1 MVESRAMK
9 KWHFWLGALISALF
23 IWLALRGLRLEE
35 FWNAVQEANYI
46 WLLPGVAVY
55 FVGVW
60 VRAWR
65 WHYLLGP
72 IKSIPT
78 KTMFPITT
86 IGYMGNNIYPARA
99 GEVLRAVIL
108 KRREGVP
115 ISASLATIIVERIFD
130 GVVMLAFVFVNL
142 PELAKL
148 TGASGFVGNIQQVAV
163 IGTGVFL
170 GALAAFLLAA
180 MFPHQAER
188 ISVSLIQRFVPEKII
203 RPGKWLGFVKY
214 LVLRL
219 VFGMGGKKIE
229 FFLDEHQDLIELRT
243 SLLGLITKFL
253 SGLESLRS
261 PFHALMVFFTS
272 VIIWLL
278 ETGKYW
284 FVMHAF
290 PFQVSFFALML
301 MNGIV
306 NLATTI
312 PSAPGYI
319 GTFDAP
325 GIAVLTAYGVDQ
337 ATAAGYTLVLH
348 VALWLPITLLGA
360 YFLTREGIKWSD
372 ALRNETESA

>member
-1 MVESRAMK
+1 MK
-9 KWHFWLGALISALF
+9 KWQFWLGVLISIVF
-23 IWLALRGLRLEE
+23 IWLALRGLRLNE
-35 FWNAVQEANYI
+35 FWDAVKQAKYI
-46 WLLPGVAVY
+46 WLIPGIAVY

-72 IKSIPT
+72 IKKIPT
-78 KTMFPITT
+78 ETMFPITT

-108 KRREGVP
+108 KRKEGVSV
-115 ISASLATIIVERIFD
+115 SASLATIIVERIFD

-142 PELAKL
+142 PKLATL
-148 TGASGFVGNIQQVAV
+148 TGSSGFVGNIQQVAV

-170 GALAAFLLAA
+170 GALAVFLVAA
-180 MFPHQAER
+180 MFPKTT
-188 ISVSLIQRFVPEKII
+188 EKIAFWFI
-203 RPGKWLGFVKY
+203 F
-214 LVLRL
+214 RL
-219 VFGMGGKKIE
+219 VPQRLHDRI
-229 FFLDEHQDLIELRT
+229 T
-243 SLLGLITKFL
+243 SLVTRFLEGLA
-253 SGLESLRS
+253 SLRS
-261 PFHALMVFFTS
+261 PFNVLMVFFTS

-290 PFQVSFFALML
+290 NFSVSFFALML

-325 GIAVLTAYGVDQ
+325 GIAVLTAYGVPQ
-337 ATAAGYTLVLH
+337 AVAAGYTLVLH

-360 YFLTREGIKWSD
+360 YYLAREGVHWSD
-372 ALRNETESA
+372 SLRAETQEA

>member
-1 MVESRAMK
+1 MK
-9 KWHFWLGALISALF
+9 KWQFWLGVLISILF
-23 IWLALRGLRLEE
+23 IWLALRGMRLDK
-35 FWNAVQEANYI
+35 FWDAVKDAKYI
-46 WLLPGVAVY
+46 WLIPGIGVY
-55 FVGVW
+55 FIAVW

-72 IKSIPT
+72 IKKIPT

-86 IGYMGNNIYPARA
+86 IGYMGNNVYPARA

-108 KRREGVP
+108 KRREGVS

-130 GVVMLAFVFVNL
+130 GVVMLAFIFVNL
-142 PELAKL
+142 SELAKL

-163 IGTGVFL
+163 IGTGIFL
-170 GALAAFLLAA
+170 GALVIFLIAA
-180 MFPHQAER
+180 MFPQTTEKVGLWFVQRLLPQRMHER
-188 ISVSLIQRFVPEKII
+188 VTSLMNK
-203 RPGKWLGFVKY
+203 
-214 LVLRL
+214 
-219 VFGMGGKKIE
+219 
-229 FFLDEHQDLIELRT
+229 FLD
-243 SLLGLITKFL
+243 GLA
-253 SGLESLRS
+253 SLRS
-261 PFHALMVFFTS
+261 PLNALMVFFTS

-290 PFQVSFFALML
+290 DFSVSFFALML

-325 GIAVLTAYGVDQ
+325 GIAVLTAYGVEQ
-337 ATAAGYTLVLH
+337 SIAAGYTLVLH

-360 YFLTREGIKWSD
+360 YYLAREGIKWSD
-372 ALRNETESA
+372 SLRVETEVT

>member
-1 MVESRAMK
+1 MK
-9 KWHFWLGALISALF
+9 KWQFWLGVLISVLF
-23 IWLALRGLRLEE
+23 IWLALRGLHLND
-35 FWNAVQEANYI
+35 FWSAVKQANYI
-46 WLLPGVAVY
+46 WLIPGIGVY
-55 FVGVW
+55 FIGVW

-65 WHYLLGP
+65 WQYLLRP
-72 IKSIPT
+72 IKHIPT
-78 KTMFPITT
+78 SKMFPITT

-108 KRREGVP
+108 KRKEGVSV
-115 ISASLATIIVERIFD
+115 SASLATIIVERIFD

-142 PELAKL
+142 SELAKL
-148 TGASGFVGNIQQVAV
+148 TGSSGFVGNIQQVAV

-170 GALAAFLLAA
+170 GALAVFLIAA
-180 MFPHQAER
+180 MFPQVTLK
-188 ISVSLIQRFVPEKII
+188 IGLWFIYRFVPKRLHERII
-203 RPGKWLGFVKY
+203 SLTNK
-214 LVLRL
+214 
-219 VFGMGGKKIE
+219 
-229 FFLDEHQDLIELRT
+229 FLD
-243 SLLGLITKFL
+243 GLA
-253 SGLESLRS
+253 SLRS
-261 PFHALMVFFTS
+261 PFNVLMVFFTS

-290 PFQVSFFALML
+290 DFNVSFFALML

-360 YFLTREGIKWSD
+360 YYLAREGIKWD
-372 ALRNETESA
+372 DKIRNELGEKANESSG

>member
-1 MVESRAMK
+1 MVQSTPMK
-9 KWHFWLGALISALF
+9 KWQFWLGALISVLF
-23 IWLALRGLRLEE
+23 IWLTLRGLRLDE
-35 FWNAVQEANYI
+35 FWGAVRKADYI
-46 WLLPGVAVY
+46 WLLPGIAVY

-72 IKSIPT
+72 IKKIPT

-115 ISASLATIIVERIFD
+115 VSASLATIIVERIFD
-130 GVVMLAFVFVNL
+130 GVVMLLFVFVNL

-148 TGASGFVGNIQQVAV
+148 TGSSGFVGNIQQAAV
-163 IGTGVFL
+163 IGTGVFI
-170 GALAAFLLAA
+170 GALVLFLLAA
-180 MFPHQAER
+180 MFPQVTSRVGVWFIER
-188 ISVSLIQRFVPEKII
+188 LAPKRLRIKITGI
-203 RPGKWLGFVKY
+203 MNK
-214 LVLRL
+214 
-219 VFGMGGKKIE
+219 
-229 FFLDEHQDLIELRT
+229 FLD
-243 SLLGLITKFL
+243 GLA
-253 SGLESLRS
+253 SLRS
-261 PFHALMVFFTS
+261 PFHVLMVFFTS

-290 PFQVSFFALML
+290 DFSVSFFALML

-325 GIAVLTAYGVDQ
+325 GIAVLGAYGVDQ
-337 ATAAGYTLVLH
+337 ATAAGYTLTLH

-360 YFLTREGIKWSD
+360 YYLTREGIKWSD
-372 ALRNETESA
+372 NLREETK

>member
-1 MVESRAMK
+1 M
-9 KWHFWLGALISALF
+9 LISILF

-35 FWNAVQEANYI
+35 FWGAVQGANYI

-72 IKSIPT
+72 IKKIPT

-115 ISASLATIIVERIFD
+115 VSASLATIIVERIFD
-130 GVVMLAFVFVNL
+130 GVVMLAFIFVNL
-142 PELAKL
+142 PELARL
-148 TGASGFVGNIQQVAV
+148 TGASGFVGNIQQVAL
-163 IGTGVFL
+163 IGTGAFL
-170 GALAAFLLAA
+170 GALAVFLLAA
-180 MFPHQAER
+180 MFPQVTARAAGWFIDRFLPER
-188 ISVSLIQRFVPEKII
+188 LREKVSGIMDK
-203 RPGKWLGFVKY
+203 
-214 LVLRL
+214 
-219 VFGMGGKKIE
+219 
-229 FFLDEHQDLIELRT
+229 FLD
-243 SLLGLITKFL
+243 GLA
-253 SGLESLRS
+253 SLRS
-261 PFHALMVFFTS
+261 PFNVLMVFFTS

-284 FVMHAF
+284 LVMHAF
-290 PFQVSFFALML
+290 PFEVSFFALML

-360 YFLTREGIKWSD
+360 YYLAREGIKWSD
-372 ALRNETESA
+372 AMRAETKSI

>member
-1 MVESRAMK
+1 MK
-9 KWHFWLGALISALF
+9 KWQFWVGVLISLLF
-23 IWLALRGLRLEE
+23 IWLALRGLHLEE
-35 FWNAVQEANYI
+35 FWDAVKQANYI
-46 WLLPGVAVY
+46 WLVPGVAVY

-72 IKSIPT
+72 IKKIPT
-78 KTMFPITT
+78 SKMFPITT

-108 KRREGVP
+108 KRKEGVSV
-115 ISASLATIIVERIFD
+115 SASLATIIVERIFD
-130 GVVMLAFVFVNL
+130 GVVMLAFVFLNL
-142 PELAKL
+142 SELARL
-148 TGASGFVGNIQQVAV
+148 TGSSGFVGNIQQVAV

-170 GALAAFLLAA
+170 GALIVFLVAA
-180 MFPHQAER
+180 MFPHMAER
-188 ISVSLIQRFVPEKII
+188 IGLWMIEHVTPKRLHTKII
-203 RPGKWLGFVKY
+203 SVMNK
-214 LVLRL
+214 
-219 VFGMGGKKIE
+219 
-229 FFLDEHQDLIELRT
+229 FLD
-243 SLLGLITKFL
+243 GLA
-253 SGLESLRS
+253 SLRS
-261 PFHALMVFFTS
+261 PFNVLMVFFTS

-284 FVMHAF
+284 LVMHAF
-290 PFQVSFFALML
+290 DFSVSFFALML

-325 GIAVLTAYGVDQ
+325 GIAVLTAYGVEHS
-337 ATAAGYTLVLH
+337 TAAGYTLVLH

-360 YFLTREGIKWSD
+360 YYLAREGITWSD
-372 ALRNETESA
+372 TLRAETTEAS

>member
-1 MVESRAMK
+1 MK
-9 KWHFWLGALISALF
+9 KWQFWLGVLISVLF

-35 FWNAVQEANYI
+35 FWGAVQGANYI

-72 IKSIPT
+72 IKKIPT
-78 KTMFPITT
+78 NTMFPITT

-108 KRREGVP
+108 KRKERVP
-115 ISASLATIIVERIFD
+115 VSASLATIIVERIFD

-142 PELAKL
+142 PELARL
-148 TGASGFVGNIQQVAV
+148 TGASGFVGNIQQVAL
-163 IGTGVFL
+163 IGTGAFL
-170 GALAAFLLAA
+170 GALAVFLLAA
-180 MFPHQAER
+180 MFPLVTARVGGWFILRFLPER
-188 ISVSLIQRFVPEKII
+188 LREKVE
-203 RPGKWLGFVKY
+203 GMMVK
-214 LVLRL
+214 
-219 VFGMGGKKIE
+219 
-229 FFLDEHQDLIELRT
+229 FLD
-243 SLLGLITKFL
+243 GLA
-253 SGLESLRS
+253 SLRS
-261 PFHALMVFFTS
+261 PFNVLMVFFTS

-284 FVMHAF
+284 LVMHAF
-290 PFQVSFFALML
+290 PFEVSFFALML

-360 YFLTREGIKWSD
+360 YYLAREGVKWSD
-372 ALRNETESA
+372 TLRTETESM